1 MMAFR
6 DGKRIIHLSND
17 GIETG
22 IQFFAGFFVTKDGSY
37 HLVAVAVHI
46 IMNRQLYGGEGM
58 DGEGII
64 QLLKG
69 RIPKV
74 LGSEDFREYAILV
87 PLMEVNGET
96 HILFEV
102 RSYKM
107 RRQPGEICFPG
118 GRIDKGDKDASSAAI
133 RETSEELGINQD
145 LITDIHPLDYL
156 VSPFGTIIYPFA
168 GRLNVEQKDLQP
180 NGDEV
185 EEVFT
190 SPIKVLQEKEPEL
203 YDIKFSVQP
212 EANFPYKQIPGGENY
227 DWQAR
232 SVKEHFYYYEDKVI
246 WGLTARVLHHFIN
259 IVSNKKSK

>member
-1 MMAFR
+1 
-6 DGKRIIHLSND
+6 
-17 GIETG
+17 
-22 IQFFAGFFVTKDGSY
+22 
-37 HLVAVAVHI
+37 LVALAVHI
-46 IMNRQLYGGEGM
+46 IMDRQLIGGEGM
-58 DGEGII
+58 NGEDII

-69 RIPKV
+69 RTPKV

-87 PLMEVNGET
+87 PLIEVNGET

-102 RSYKM
+102 RSYNM

-118 GRIDKGDKDASSAAI
+118 GRIDQGDKNAMSAAK
-133 RETSEELGINQD
+133 RETSEELGITQD

-168 GRLNVEQKDLQP
+168 GKLNVGKKDLKP

-190 SPIKVLQEKEPEL
+190 SPINVLQEKEPEL

-212 EANFPYKQIPGGENY
+212 EKNFPYKWIPGGENY

-232 SVKEHFYYYEDKVI
+232 SMKEHFYYYEDKVI
-246 WGLTARVLHHFIN
+246 WGLTARILHHFIK
-259 IVSNKKSK
+259 IVSKKKFE